1 MASREN
7 AVATYGGDTVM
18 QQHAPVLP
26 RPISTGASVLLL
38 RYAVAA
44 SIFLAA
50 LTAGSNAFAQTY
62 PGTLSNTVT
71 VTLPGD
77 TSDPAAGN
85 NSATDSNALALQA
98 DVTVLKTLI
107 SASPALAGSQVAY
120 RIQVSNAGP
129 SLASGV
135 TVIDTLPG
143 ELSAISWTCAPVSAG
158 SSCSAAA
165 GTGNLN
171 LSVTLAVGGAVVIDI
186 VGTAPL
192 ATPATIGANT
202 ASVLMPPSVTDPNPG
217 NNTSTTP
224 PITVLANPLVANDD
238 DASASPVPGLVG
250 GIAVANVLANDSLN
264 GAVATLASVDLSLVS
279 PASHAGVSLNT
290 SNGQVT
296 VAPATPAATY
306 TLTYRICERSNPT
319 NCDTALV
326 TLVVSP
332 AVIQAVDDNAG
343 PLNGNAGGVGVV
355 NVLSND
361 TVDGGPA
368 GLSQVTLTPTN
379 SGPLTINPSGSVD
392 VAPNTPAGTY
402 TATYQI
408 CEQSNPANCD
418 SAVVTVVVAAAAIDA
433 VNDIAGPISGTAGGT
448 AVINVLSNDTLDGVA
463 VVPAQITLTP
473 TNSGPLTIN
482 PDGTVDVAPGTPVG
496 TYTASYQ
503 ICEILNPSNCDT
515 ATVSIAVQA
524 ALINAAD
531 DTAGPVNGGPGAIAV
546 TNVLNNDTLD
556 GVAVVPAQ
564 ITLTPTNSGPL
575 TINPDGTVDVAPGTP
590 VGTYTASYQICENL
604 NPANCDTATVTVT
617 VSTATINAVDDLAGP
632 VNGASGAV
640 AVINVLGNDL
650 LNGVA
655 VVPAQITLTPTNSG
669 PLTIHPDGTVDVAA
683 GTPVGSYTASYQIC
697 ENLNPTNCDSATV
710 TVSVSAATIDAVND
724 TAGPVP
730 GASGGTAVT
739 NVLSNDTLNG
749 AAVVPSQITLTPTN
763 SGPIT
768 INGDGTVDVAA
779 GTAAGSYAA
788 SYQICEILNPT
799 NCDTAIVNVTVGA
812 ASIDAVDDTAGPI
825 SGGTGGSGGV
835 AVINVLGND
844 LLNGVAV
851 VPAQV
856 TLIPASNGPITI
868 NPNGAV
874 DVAANTPA
882 GPYTASYQICENLN
896 PTNCDTATVTVT
908 VAAAVIVA
916 NDDNASGTP
925 IAGHAG
931 GTAVVNVLAN
941 DSLNGAVASVVDVV
955 LSITVP
961 PSNAGVVLNTSNG
974 RVDIAPATPAG
985 SYSLTYQICE
995 QSNPANCDSAVV
1007 TVVVA
1012 AAAIDA
1018 VNDIAGPISG
1028 TAGGT
1033 AVINVL
1039 SNDTLDGVAVVPAQ
1053 ITLTP
1058 TNSGPLTINPDG
1070 TVDVAPGTPV
1080 GTYTA
1085 SYQICEIL
1093 NPSNCDTAT
1102 VSIAVQAALINAADD
1117 TAGPVNGG
1125 PGAIAVTNVLNND
1138 TLDGVAV
1145 VPAQIT
1151 LTPTNSGPLTIN
1163 PDGTVDVAPGTP
1175 VGTYTAS
1182 YQICENLNPANCD
1195 TATVTVTVSTATI
1208 NAVDDLAGP
1217 VNGASGAVAVINVL
1231 GNDLLNGVAVVPAQ
1245 ITLTPTNSGP
1255 LTIHPDGTVDVAAG
1269 TPVGSYTASYQI
1281 CENLNPTNC
1290 DSATVTVSVS
1300 AATIDAVNDTA
1311 GPVPGASGGT
1321 AVTNVLSN
1329 DTLNGAAVV
1338 PSQITL
1344 TPTNSGPITING
1356 DGTVDVAAGTA
1367 AGSYAASYQICEIL
1381 NPTNCDT
1388 AIVNVTVGGATI
1400 DAVDDVAGP
1409 VNGATGAIAVINV
1422 LTNDQLNGAPLS
1434 PALVTL
1440 IPTNV
1445 SPLTINADGSVDV
1458 VAGTPGGSY
1467 SANYR
1472 ICENLNPVNCDSAIV
1487 TVTVSAAVI
1496 DAVDD
1501 QAGPVG
1507 GAQGATALINVLDN
1521 DTLGGAPANSGNV
1534 LLAPVSL
1541 GPITINADGT
1551 LDVAAGTPPGTYTAG
1566 YRICDASDAS
1576 RCDNAIATV
1585 VVVATLV
1592 EAVDDAGSTPQ
1603 NVALTVPV
1611 LGNDLYNNAPVQPSQ
1626 VTVTAATDPAH
1637 GTVTIAGN
1645 GVVSYMPDANY
1656 SGADTFD
1663 YTVCET
1669 QAPSSCS
1676 TATVSIVVLANQVT
1690 AVDDQA
1696 TTVQPDPVVITV
1708 LTNDTSAGAP
1718 LDPASLT
1725 VSSAPA
1731 NGTVVCAQGA
1741 CTYTASAGYSGP
1753 DSFVYNICD
1762 VSQPVRVCDSATVI
1776 VTVLA
1781 TPVLI
1786 RLTKQAG
1793 QRTARIGDLVRYT
1806 VTAENIGEV
1815 DAVAV
1820 SLLDTAPAG
1829 FTLVGGQVQVDDLDD
1844 AGAVVATRPMRVDA
1858 LDIPVGGRASIVYYL
1873 RIGAGVGPGVHTNR
1887 AVMQDAAGE
1896 AISNV
1901 ATADV
1906 EIESDPLLEDSLIL
1920 GTVFNDLNGN
1930 GTQQPGERGLP
1941 GVRIGS
1947 VEGLIMETDA
1957 YGRFHLVGIS
1967 GGASARGRNFILKV
1981 DTATLPAGSTFTT
1994 ENPRVRR
2001 ITPGIPVR
2009 FDFGVKIPDGRIGG
2023 GSAKAM
2029 VELGEVFFESGRA
2042 TIDAQYED
2050 LFQKIIEPI
2059 KSAKGGRLLITAHA
2073 DAEDLAL
2080 RRAQAVRTA
2089 LNERLDAATAA
2100 QTAIELRTEID
2111 GSEALVT
2118 LDSNVVLGELLFDT
2132 DRAAIRTQY
2141 QKLIEQIAQNINQR
2155 GAGTI
2160 EIAGHADAR
2169 ASAEHNLALSQR
2181 RADTVFR
2188 AIAALI
2194 SEQARQRLRVVVSA
2208 TPTPA
2213 AMSAGARK

>member
-18 QQHAPVLP
+18 QQHAPALP

-38 RYAVAA
+38 RYAIAA

-107 SASPALAGSQVAY
+107 SASPALAGSEVAY

-217 NNTSTTP
+217 DNTSTTP

-238 DASASPVPGLVG
+238 DASASPVPGLAG
-250 GIAVANVLANDSLN
+250 GVAVANVLANDSLN

-296 VAPATPAATY
+296 VALATPAATY

-463 VVPAQITLTP
+463 VVPAQVTLTP

-655 VVPAQITLTPTNSG
+655 VVPAQITLIPTNSG
-669 PLTIHPDGTVDVAA
+669 PLTINPDGTVDVAA

-749 AAVVPSQITLTPTN
+749 AAVVPGQITLTP
-763 SGPIT
+763 S
-768 INGDGTVDVAA
+768 
-779 GTAAGSYAA
+779 
-788 SYQICEILNPT
+788 
-799 NCDTAIVNVTVGA
+799 
-812 ASIDAVDDTAGPI
+812 
-825 SGGTGGSGGV
+825 
-835 AVINVLGND
+835 
-844 LLNGVAV
+844 
-851 VPAQV
+851 
-856 TLIPASNGPITI
+856 
-868 NPNGAV
+868 
-874 DVAANTPA
+874 
-882 GPYTASYQICENLN
+882 
-896 PTNCDTATVTVT
+896 
-908 VAAAVIVA
+908 
-916 NDDNASGTP
+916 
-925 IAGHAG
+925 
-931 GTAVVNVLAN
+931 
-941 DSLNGAVASVVDVV
+941 
-955 LSITVP
+955 
-961 PSNAGVVLNTSNG
+961 
-974 RVDIAPATPAG
+974 
-985 SYSLTYQICE
+985 
-995 QSNPANCDSAVV
+995 
-1007 TVVVA
+1007 
-1012 AAAIDA
+1012 
-1018 VNDIAGPISG
+1018 
-1028 TAGGT
+1028 
-1033 AVINVL
+1033 
-1039 SNDTLDGVAVVPAQ
+1039 
-1053 ITLTP
+1053 
-1058 TNSGPLTINPDG
+1058 
-1070 TVDVAPGTPV
+1070 
-1080 GTYTA
+1080 
-1085 SYQICEIL
+1085 
-1093 NPSNCDTAT
+1093 
-1102 VSIAVQAALINAADD
+1102 
-1117 TAGPVNGG
+1117 
-1125 PGAIAVTNVLNND
+1125 
-1138 TLDGVAV
+1138 
-1145 VPAQIT
+1145 
-1151 LTPTNSGPLTIN
+1151 
-1163 PDGTVDVAPGTP
+1163 
-1175 VGTYTAS
+1175 
-1182 YQICENLNPANCD
+1182 
-1195 TATVTVTVSTATI
+1195 
-1208 NAVDDLAGP
+1208 
-1217 VNGASGAVAVINVL
+1217 
-1231 GNDLLNGVAVVPAQ
+1231 
-1245 ITLTPTNSGP
+1245 
-1255 LTIHPDGTVDVAAG
+1255 
-1269 TPVGSYTASYQI
+1269 
-1281 CENLNPTNC
+1281 
-1290 DSATVTVSVS
+1290 
-1300 AATIDAVNDTA
+1300 
-1311 GPVPGASGGT
+1311 
-1321 AVTNVLSN
+1321 
-1329 DTLNGAAVV
+1329 
-1338 PSQITL
+1338 
-1344 TPTNSGPITING
+1344 NSGPITING

-1445 SPLTINADGSVDV
+1445 SPLTINADGSVNV
-1458 VAGTPGGSY
+1458 AAGTPGGSY
-1467 SANYR
+1467 SASYR

-1487 TVTVSAAVI
+1487 TVSVSAAVI

-1576 RCDNAIATV
+1576 RCDNAIAAV

-1611 LGNDLYNNAPVQPSQ
+1611 LGNDLYNNVPVQPSQ

-1656 SGADTFD
+1656 SGTDTFD

-1762 VSQPVRVCDSATVI
+1762 VSQPVRVCDSATVT

-1820 SLLDTAPAG
+1820 SLLDMAPAG
-1829 FTLVGGQVQVDDLDD
+1829 FTLVDGQVQVDDLDD

-1906 EIESDPLLEDSLIL
+1906 EIESDPLLEESLIL

-2009 FDFGVKIPDGRIGG
+2009 FDFGLKIPDGRIGG

-2042 TIDAQYED
+2042 TIDARYED

-2089 LNERLDAATAA
+2089 LNEKLDAATAA

-2132 DRAAIRTQY
+2132 DRAAIRPQY

-2181 RADTVFR
+2181 RADAVFR

-2208 TPTPA
+2208 TPTPP